1 MLQLQLIRL
10 YYYICHCYDK
20 HLCLHYQ
27 RQSNNYQPSFTDQ
40 EVLTVYI
47 FGMFQKRFTVKDIYS
62 YTINHWQDWFPCM
75 PSYQA
80 YNYRLNQLYWQ
91 FEIIADELMR
101 ELSFEDSY
109 GNVSLTDSLPII
121 LSKRPYQA
129 KVARAVADKGYCSTK
144 KLYYHG
150 MKLHFLGFDRYRHM
164 PVPEYMCFTA
174 ASENDLTVLKTI
186 LPHLQDRCIIG
197 DKIFASAELNQQ
209 IANQKVEIITP
220 VKLKKKQK
228 FLVAADKMLS
238 SYVSSIRQPIES
250 LFNWLI
256 EKTSIHSAC
265 KVRSE
270 KGLWVHC
277 YGRIAAALF
286 LLVFNS

>member
-27 RQSNNYQPSFTDQ
+27 RQSNNYKPVFTDQ
-40 EVLTVYI
+40 EALTFYL
-47 FGMFQKRFTVKDIYS
+47 FGMFQKRFTVKDIYT
-62 YTINHWQDWFPCM
+62 YTLNHWQDWFPAM

-91 FEIIADELMR
+91 FEPVIDQLMK
-101 ELSFEDSY
+101 EVCFQDCYS
-109 GNVSLTDSLPII
+109 NISLADSLPII

-129 KVARAVADKGYCSTK
+129 KVARQVADKGYCSTK

-150 MKLHFLGFDRYRHM
+150 LKLHFLGFDCYKHM
-164 PVPEYMCFTA
+164 PVAEYMDFTA
-174 ASENDLTVLKTI
+174 ASANDLTVLKSR
-186 LPHLQDRCIIG
+186 LPYLQNRKIVG
-197 DKIFASAELNQQ
+197 DTIFASTQLNRQ
-209 IANQKVEIITP
+209 ITEQNLEIITP
-220 VKLKKKQK
+220 VKFKKKQE
-228 FLVAADKMLS
+228 FLEAADKILS
-238 SYVSSIRQPIES
+238 SYVSYVRQPVES
-250 LFNWLI
+250 FFNWLI
-256 EKTSIHSAC
+256 EKTAIQTAC

-270 KGLWVHC
+270 KGLWIHC
-277 YGRIAAALF
+277 YGRMAAALF